1 MKTLAQLLPQLSG
14 ARSVGALE
22 QAIARVHTDTRSLQ
36 PGDLFVA
43 LKGERF
49 DAHDFLPQ
57 ARSAGAVAAVAHAG
71 LAAAG
76 PPLSLASIEHVF
88 THFRLRIQPLW
99 LRIPDDAPTPSEAN
113 QAWVGIG
120 NLADHGMPAPVARLL
135 DGLYDGTPLPR

>member
-1 MKTLAQLLPQLSG
+1 M
-14 ARSVGALE
+14 R
-22 QAIARVHTDTRSLQ
+22 
-36 PGDLFVA
+36 
-43 LKGERF
+43 
-49 DAHDFLPQ
+49 
-57 ARSAGAVAAVAHAG
+57 